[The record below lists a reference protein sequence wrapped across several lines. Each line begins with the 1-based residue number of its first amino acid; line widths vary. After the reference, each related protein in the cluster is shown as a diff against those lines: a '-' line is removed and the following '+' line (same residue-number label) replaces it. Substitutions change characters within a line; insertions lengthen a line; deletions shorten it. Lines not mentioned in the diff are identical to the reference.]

1 LFSIFLF
8 VLTTSTY
15 AYEKGEVLLR
25 TGMALME
32 PNASSEP
39 LVVSSPS
46 AGLAP
51 LSLDSFLGTETG
63 LGVQNS
69 MAIAG
74 SISYLLGSNWGIET
88 LIGLPAG
95 LKVTAKGLSALGVDE
110 VGTVDVLPLTASVQY
125 YPRYRSSAF
134 QPYFGFG
141 AYYAYFGEVRLDNE
155 LKAVFAFQDGAFDF
169 ESSIGYT
176 MNGGIDWQLKGQWF
190 ASFSFYYIHLETNI
204 QADMDPN
211 FYLAL
216 ASGSATPVAGEL
228 ETKVEADTMIY
239 FVTAGYRF

>member
-1 LFSIFLF
+1 MKKYSDILFSIFLF

-74 SISYLLGSNWGIET
+74 NHPEKQKRLLIHC
-88 LIGLPAG
+88 LI
-95 LKVTAKGLSALGVDE
+95 
-110 VGTVDVLPLTASVQY
+110 
-125 YPRYRSSAF
+125 
-134 QPYFGFG
+134 
-141 AYYAYFGEVRLDNE
+141 
-155 LKAVFAFQDGAFDF
+155 
-169 ESSIGYT
+169 
-176 MNGGIDWQLKGQWF
+176 
-190 ASFSFYYIHLETNI
+190 
-204 QADMDPN
+204 
-211 FYLAL
+211 
-216 ASGSATPVAGEL
+216 
-228 ETKVEADTMIY
+228 
-239 FVTAGYRF
+239 